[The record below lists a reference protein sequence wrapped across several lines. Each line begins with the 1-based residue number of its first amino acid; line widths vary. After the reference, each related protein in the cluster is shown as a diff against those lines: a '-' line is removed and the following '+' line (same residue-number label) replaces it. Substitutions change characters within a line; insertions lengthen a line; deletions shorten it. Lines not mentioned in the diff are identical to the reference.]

1 MPLPQWIE
9 TLSVGVPLMDLQHR
23 TMIDMLNRLAGSLD
37 TGTEAMIE
45 QGLDDLIDY
54 ARFHF
59 EAEERLML
67 ACDYPDFTPHQA
79 EHRQLMDDILA
90 LRQRSGTVPQARA
103 DIIAILTKWAMRHI
117 IGKDLAYRPY
127 VVDHPFAEG

>member
-45 QGLDDLIDY
+45 QGLVDLIEY

-67 ACDYPDFTPHQA
+67 ACDYPDFTSHQA

-90 LRQRSGTVPQARA
+90 LRQRGGNTPQARA

-127 VVDHPFAEG
+127 VVGHPFAEG

>member
-23 TMIDMLNRLAGSLD
+23 TMIDMLNRLAGSM
-37 TGTEAMIE
+37 ESAPNSMIE
-45 QGLDDLIDY
+45 QGLDDLIEY

-59 EAEERLML
+59 DAEERLML
-67 ACDYPDFTPHQA
+67 ACDYPDFADHQA
-79 EHRQLMDDILA
+79 EHRQLIDDILA
-90 LRQRSGTVPQARA
+90 LRQREGGTPSAR
-103 DIIAILTKWAMRHI
+103 DEIIALLTKWAMRHI

-127 VVDHPFAEG
+127 VVGHPSAEG

>member
-23 TMIDMLNRLAGSLD
+23 TMIDMLNRLVLSLE
-37 TGTEAMIE
+37 TGTHTMIE

-67 ACDYPDFTPHQA
+67 ACGYPDFADHQA
-79 EHRQLMDDILA
+79 EHRRLMDDIQA
-90 LRQRSGTVPQARA
+90 LRRRSGNAATTRA
-103 DIIAILTKWAMRHI
+103 EIIAILTKWAMRHI

-127 VVDHPFAEG
+127 VVGHPSAEG

>member
-23 TMIDMLNRLAGSLD
+23 TMIDMLNRLALSLD
-37 TGTEAMIE
+37 TGTQAMIE
-45 QGLDDLIDY
+45 QGMNDLIDY

-67 ACDYPDFTPHQA
+67 ACNYPDFAEHQA
-79 EHRQLMDDILA
+79 EHHQLLSDIET
-90 LRQRSGTVPQARA
+90 LRHRSGNTTTTRA
-103 DIIAILTKWAMRHI
+103 EIIDILTKWAMRHI

-127 VVDHPFAEG
+127 VVGHPFAEG